1 MEKNRE
7 ITSLVLGPSLY
18 QGSTVT
24 GWVYSTEADQRVR
37 FTRSQLYTAISRKVV
52 GKMCRRQSRKI
63 IWDTINH
70 CSWHC
75 SCRTYFCYLP
85 FALANICPWSLVP
98 FSQIS
103 LKNSELRTGQNS
115 FRDCRLHFFRQP
127 FSNICISFVA
137 NLWNLLEQCR
147 WSTTHKSCLRDS
159 LTSSR
164 FYSLSINVW
173 NSGYV
178 RDIFPG
184 RGYSLI

>member
-63 IWDTINH
+63 IWDTMNH

-85 FALANICPWSLVP
+85 LPLANIYPWPLVP

-103 LKNSELRTGQNS
+103 LKNSELKTAQNS

-127 FSNICISFVA
+127 FSKYLYQFCCK
-137 NLWNLLEQCR
+137 LM
-147 WSTTHKSCLRDS
+147 K
-159 LTSSR
+159 LTR
-164 FYSLSINVW
+164 AV
-173 NSGYV
+173 
-178 RDIFPG
+178 
-184 RGYSLI
+184 SLIHDSQIMPSW